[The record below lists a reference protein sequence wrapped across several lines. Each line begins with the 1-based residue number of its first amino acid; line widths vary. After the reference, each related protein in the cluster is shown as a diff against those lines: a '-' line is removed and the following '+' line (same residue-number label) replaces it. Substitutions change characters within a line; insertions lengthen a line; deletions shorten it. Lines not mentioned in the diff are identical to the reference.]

1 MWNRGPT
8 WSQETTLFWQIAL
21 GEFVCTCHLLV
32 HLCWAWQD
40 APEVMFMTQ
49 SVMICWLYWCDS
61 EKWRYLLKNLLIWL
75 CQVRTFTVTSD
86 SPGPSDWFEI
96 NDKKLSNNLVA
107 IPCTGKIAETPFL
120 QNFDKFTILA
130 NADNCAV
137 CQVSWVQS
145 KTGNRYDISQ
155 QIQGIFKK
163 LCLYIPSALILS
175 FSLLFQKE
183 QFCLFCLSSSLLV
196 SK

>member
-75 CQVRTFTVTSD
+75 WQVRIFTDTSD
-86 SPGPSDWFEI
+86 SPGPPGWFEI
-96 NDKKLSNNLVA
+96 NEKKLSKNFHVLGKWLKHHSSIFLKNSQSWQMLTIAQSARSPGYNL
-107 IPCTGKIAETPFL
+107 KLETDMP
-120 QNFDKFTILA
+120 
-130 NADNCAV
+130 
-137 CQVSWVQS
+137 
-145 KTGNRYDISQ
+145 
-155 QIQGIFKK
+155 
-163 LCLYIPSALILS
+163 
-175 FSLLFQKE
+175 
-183 QFCLFCLSSSLLV
+183 
-196 SK
+196 